1 MKPTKIQNFGPH
13 AVEIKAIPLY
23 EQVKRYISELILLG
37 TWEANK
43 VLPNEN
49 EMARQFGVAVGT
61 VRRALA
67 DLTAEGM
74 LSRRPKT
81 GTVVTGRTP
90 NHSLRFYFQYFR
102 LHNIDGK
109 MCNSEAET
117 ISSEMGLPNTAER
130 ERFALSPG
138 IENHVIRINRLRRV
152 EGAPIMLDSM
162 VLNAKMLEDFP
173 LFDPPDRIYLYLL
186 EAYGIRITAVREKV
200 TAVIAE
206 KFEEKLLELGET
218 TALLQIDEI
227 SYDQSGQAIIRT
239 VHRAL
244 TEKFQYVNEV
254 R

>member
-1 MKPTKIQNFGPH
+1 MKPTKIQNFEPH
-13 AVEIKAIPLY
+13 GAEIKAIPLY

-37 TWEANK
+37 TWEANM
-43 VLPNEN
+43 VLPGEN
-49 EMARQFGVAVGT
+49 EMARQFEVAVGT

-117 ISSEMGLPNTAER
+117 ISLETGPPNTAER
-130 ERFALSPG
+130 ERFALSPD
-138 IENHVIRINRLRRV
+138 IKNHVIRINRLRRV
-152 EGAPIMLDSM
+152 NGTPIMLDSM
-162 VLNAKMLEDFP
+162 ALNAKMLHDFP
-173 LFDPPDRIYLYLL
+173 LSDPPDRIYLYLL

-206 KFEEKLLELGET
+206 KFEEKLLELDEA
-218 TALLQIDEI
+218 TALLQIDEV
-227 SYDQSGQAIIRT
+227 SYDQSGQAIIWT

>member
-109 MCNSEAET
+109 ICNSEAET
-117 ISSEMGLPNTAER
+117 ISSEMGPPNTAER
-130 ERFALSPG
+130 ERFA
-138 IENHVIRINRLRRV
+138 
-152 EGAPIMLDSM
+152 
-162 VLNAKMLEDFP
+162 
-173 LFDPPDRIYLYLL
+173 
-186 EAYGIRITAVREKV
+186 
-200 TAVIAE
+200 
-206 KFEEKLLELGET
+206 
-218 TALLQIDEI
+218 
-227 SYDQSGQAIIRT
+227 
-239 VHRAL
+239 
-244 TEKFQYVNEV
+244 
-254 R
+254 

>member
-1 MKPTKIQNFGPH
+1 MKSTKIPSFEPQ
-13 AVEIKAIPLY
+13 VDEIKAVPLY

-37 TWEANK
+37 TWEANMK
-43 VLPNEN
+43 LPGEN
-49 EMARQFGVAVGT
+49 EMARRFGVAVGT

-102 LHNIDGK
+102 LHNTDGK

-117 ISSEMGLPNTAER
+117 ISVETALPDTAEC
-130 ERFALSPG
+130 ERLALSPD
-138 IENHVIRINRLRRV
+138 INNHVIRINRLRRV
-152 EGAPIMLDSM
+152 NGIPVMLDNM
-162 VLNAKMLEDFP
+162 VLNAKTLDDFP
-173 LFDPPDRIYLYLL
+173 LSDPPNRIYIYLL

-200 TAVIAE
+200 TAVIAHELE
-206 KFEEKLLELGET
+206 KKLLELDDT
-218 TALLQIDEI
+218 TALLQIDEV
-227 SYDQSGQAIIRT
+227 SYDQSGRAIIWT
-239 VHRAL
+239 VHKAL
-244 TEKFQYVNEV
+244 TENFQYVNEV